1 MDVGLSVGV
10 AGVVVGAI
18 ALAWGIFRHIAARRE
33 RARREELETELQRP
47 EVVVKLSAYGR
58 ESDGL
63 QRIQATVAVANKG
76 PSVARDVRFGL
87 KLYDEDVPAGA
98 VPVLGIDES
107 HRAYVF
113 LPRKLEAQMRAR
125 RARLDDAAFAW
136 ARFTDNRGRHREV
149 STT

>member
-1 MDVGLSVGV
+1 VGIAGV
-10 AGVVVGAI
+10 AVGAI
-18 ALAWGIFRHIAARRE
+18 GLAWGTLRHIAARRE
-33 RARREELETELQRP
+33 RARREELEAELQRP
-47 EVVVKLSAYGR
+47 EVVVKLSAHGR

-87 KLYDEDVPAGA
+87 KLYGDDVPAGE
-98 VPVLGIDES
+98 VPVLGIDDS
-107 HRAYVF
+107 QRAYVF
-113 LPRKLEAQMRAR
+113 VPRKLEAQMRNR
-125 RARLDDAAFAW
+125 GARLDDAAFAW

>member
-1 MDVGLSVGV
+1 M
-10 AGVVVGAI
+10 GAI
-18 ALAWGIFRHIAARRE
+18 GLAWGTFRNIVARRE
-33 RARREELETELQRP
+33 RARRLELETELQRP
-47 EVVVKLSAYGR
+47 GVVVKLSAYGR
-58 ESDGL
+58 ESDGR
-63 QRIQATVAVANKG
+63 QRVQATVAVANKG

-87 KLYDEDVPAGA
+87 KLYDEDVPVGE

-113 LPRKLEAQMRAR
+113 VPRKLEDQMRAR

>member
-1 MDVGLSVGV
+1 MDAGLAVGIAGV
-10 AGVVVGAI
+10 AVGAI
-18 ALAWGIFRHIAARRE
+18 GLAWGIVRHIAARRE
-33 RARREELETELQRP
+33 RARREELEAELQRP

-58 ESDGL
+58 ESNGL

-76 PSVARDVRFGL
+76 PTMARDVRFGL
-87 KLYDEDVPAGA
+87 KLYDDDVPAGE

-107 HRAYVF
+107 QRASVF
-113 LPRKLEAQMRAR
+113 VPRKLEAQMRAR
-125 RARLDDAAFAW
+125 RARLEDAAFAW